1 MSAVFQNLDNR
12 SKGVQQIVTRGWNI
26 GGWYMNTIKAC
37 FRSYQGWKNKARDFV
52 LCFNKCIYSC
62 KKRWQYFNRNKKKK
76 LSYTSLSE
84 KCAFLFPWMNR
95 SLDFL
100 EREKHFIY
108 RELTYVAFLFEGL
121 NLLQSTYTT
130 HKHFRRNWPKI
141 FDAIKTEQA
150 PIL

>member
-1 MSAVFQNLDNR
+1 
-12 SKGVQQIVTRGWNI
+12 
-26 GGWYMNTIKAC
+26 MNTIKAC
-37 FRSYQGWKNKARDFV
+37 FRSYQGWKNKARDV
-52 LCFNKCIYSC
+52 LINAFIPVKSDGNILIEI
-62 KKRWQYFNRNKKKK
+62 KKKK
-76 LSYTSLSE
+76 LSYTPLSE
-84 KCAFLFPWMNR
+84 KCAFLFPWMNS

-130 HKHFRRNWPKI
+130 HTHFTRNWPKI